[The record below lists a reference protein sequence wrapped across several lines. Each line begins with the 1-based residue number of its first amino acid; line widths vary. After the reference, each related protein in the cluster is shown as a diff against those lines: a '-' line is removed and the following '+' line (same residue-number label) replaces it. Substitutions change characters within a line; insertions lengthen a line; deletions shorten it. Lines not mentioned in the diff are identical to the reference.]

1 MYWKGNYVQCDK
13 KKSLQHMEQ
22 AAILEYETARHYLGI
37 YEHDRG
43 NFIRAV
49 EHLTIV
55 LSSDS
60 ERSLREVHELYM
72 KGLVQKADYEQA
84 LRIYQTYLSEM
95 QSERR
100 DRAKAI
106 IRDMP

>member
-1 MYWKGNYVQCDK
+1 MQCDK

-55 LSSDS
+55 LSRSVAKDLC
-60 ERSLREVHELYM
+60 ERSVNC
-72 KGLVQKADYEQA
+72 
-84 LRIYQTYLSEM
+84 I
-95 QSERR
+95 
-100 DRAKAI
+100 
-106 IRDMP
+106 